1 MHTLKP
7 LDVEGVAELLDRF
20 ETVLVLE
27 EPAIYYGLGTRVKA
41 IAWDSRARCRLHTFG
56 LKDEFIHFVGT
67 TAQLWGRTR

>member
-27 EPAIYYGLGTRVKA
+27 EPSIYYGLEHA
-41 IAWDSRARCRLHTFG
+41 
-56 LKDEFIHFVGT
+56 
-67 TAQLWGRTR
+67 